1 MQNIKQFGLLLLF
14 FVISISFSSCQKPR
28 VEGIDSIQIKGMDD
42 DGIQA
47 LVDVRIYNPKHA
59 SFQCKNLKI
68 KLFYKEVELADGTSD
83 EKVMLKAR
91 KSTTVPF
98 DINFSLKILEKFGD
112 ELLMQDSILVTGKF
126 EGDFTMFDL
135 HKKEDI
141 EYWLKTKDILDKIYD
156 KFLGNDGL
164 DLSKKIKSITP
175 STIKIDLKMNVTNT
189 LSIPMNIKD
198 LNLKIYKDRYFKND
212 IGICQ
217 EKNET
222 KLEKDSTAVIQ
233 AELKLS
239 TLGTITSAT
248 TFFHYFLKG
257 FLTVEINNASLK
269 VPIIQ
274 HIKVNP
280 FTQDVEIIKE

>member
-1 MQNIKQFGLLLLF
+1 MQNIKQFSLLLLF
-14 FVISISFSSCQKPR
+14 FVFSISFSSCQKPR

-91 KSTTVPF
+91 QSTTVPF
-98 DINFSLKILEKFGD
+98 DINFSLEILDKFGD
-112 ELLMQDSILVTGKF
+112 ELLMQDLILVSGKF

-141 EYWLKTKDILDKIYD
+141 EYWMKTKDIMDKIYE

-164 DLSKKIKSITP
+164 DISNKIKSITP
-175 STIKIDLKMNVTNT
+175 STIRIDLKMIVTNT
-189 LSIPMNIKD
+189 LSIPMTVKD

-222 KLEKDSTAVIQ
+222 KLEKDSSAVIQ

-239 TLGTITSAT
+239 TLGAITSVT
-248 TFFHYFLKG
+248 TFFHYYLKG
-257 FLTVEINNASLK
+257 YLTVEINKASLK

-280 FTQDVEIIKE
+280 FTQDVEIIKD

>member
-1 MQNIKQFGLLLLF
+1 MQNIKQFSLLLLF
-14 FVISISFSSCQKPR
+14 FVFSISFSSCQKPR

-59 SFQCKNLKI
+59 SFQSKNLKI

-91 KSTTVPF
+91 QSTTLPF
-98 DINFSLKILEKFGD
+98 DINFSLEILEKFGD
-112 ELLMQDSILVTGKF
+112 ELLMQDSILVSGKF

-141 EYWLKTKDILDKIYD
+141 EYWMKTKDIMDKIYE

-164 DLSKKIKSITP
+164 DISKKINSITL
-175 STIKIDLKMNVTNT
+175 STMRIDLKMNVSNT
-189 LSIPMNIKD
+189 LSIPMTVKD

-222 KLEKDSTAVIQ
+222 KLEKDSSAVIQ

-239 TLGTITSAT
+239 TLGAITSVT
-248 TFFHYFLKG
+248 TFFHYYLKG
-257 FLTVEINNASLK
+257 YLTVEINKASLK

-280 FTQDVEIIKE
+280 FTQDVEIIKD

>member
-1 MQNIKQFGLLLLF
+1 
-14 FVISISFSSCQKPR
+14 
-28 VEGIDSIQIKGMDD
+28 
-42 DGIQA
+42 
-47 LVDVRIYNPKHA
+47 
-59 SFQCKNLKI
+59 
-68 KLFYKEVELADGTSD
+68 
-83 EKVMLKAR
+83 MLKAR
-91 KSTTVPF
+91 QSTTVPF
-98 DINFSLKILEKFGD
+98 DINFSLEILDKFGD
-112 ELLMQDSILVTGKF
+112 ELLMQDSILVSGKF

-141 EYWLKTKDILDKIYD
+141 EYWMKTKDIMDKIYE

-164 DLSKKIKSITP
+164 DISNKIKSITP
-175 STIKIDLKMNVTNT
+175 STIRIDLKMIVTNT
-189 LSIPMNIKD
+189 LSIPMTVKD

-222 KLEKDSTAVIQ
+222 KLEKDSSAVIQ

-239 TLGTITSAT
+239 TLGAITSVT
-248 TFFHYFLKG
+248 TFFHYYLKG
-257 FLTVEINNASLK
+257 YLTVEINKASLK

-280 FTQDVEIIKE
+280 FTQDVEIIKD